1 MSSCSWLLWIRDFI
15 AWSALNLA
23 ECISTFKFVE
33 VFFFVLVDGQAFR
46 VVLFSIKSIWSIFR
60 VCFKN
65 CFSKPKHLCGFWSLR
80 ERRAQLARPSGP
92 RLAPAGRSLPPGAR
106 SRWALAVGTEKRERA
121 AGPVPASFPG
131 SRAHQS
137 AQPRLWLRCQGPEPT
152 ICPVTLE
159 DQGVRMAPPCS
170 ASPAASDGG
179 PQRRGAP
186 GRQRARRQRQ
196 DPLPGQHHGGQDE
209 RRECAGAAP
218 PCG

>member
-92 RLAPAGRSLPPGAR
+92 RLAPAGCSLPLGAR
-106 SRWALAVGTEKRERA
+106 SRRALAPAGCSQLVLKSVSARLAPCRQASQGAGLTSLPSLYSGCAVRA
-121 AGPVPASFPG
+121 LSP
-131 SRAHQS
+131 RS
-137 AQPRLWLRCQGPEPT
+137 AL
-152 ICPVTLE
+152 
-159 DQGVRMAPPCS
+159 
-170 ASPAASDGG
+170 
-179 PQRRGAP
+179 
-186 GRQRARRQRQ
+186 
-196 DPLPGQHHGGQDE
+196 
-209 RRECAGAAP
+209 
-218 PCG
+218 

>member
-80 ERRAQLARPSGP
+80 RGVRSWRGRQGPGSLPLGARSRRA
-92 RLAPAGRSLPPGAR
+92 LAPAGRSPPLGAR
-106 SRWALAVGTEKRERA
+106 SWY
-121 AGPVPASFPG
+121 
-131 SRAHQS
+131 
-137 AQPRLWLRCQGPEPT
+137 
-152 ICPVTLE
+152 
-159 DQGVRMAPPCS
+159 
-170 ASPAASDGG
+170 
-179 PQRRGAP
+179 
-186 GRQRARRQRQ
+186 
-196 DPLPGQHHGGQDE
+196 
-209 RRECAGAAP
+209 
-218 PCG
+218 